1 MCTANV
7 ESNFFSF
14 AKRIQEEFWRQGDLM
29 KEFDP
34 SATIAPMND
43 RVYASS
49 TPSHE
54 SSLQIGFTLGLV
66 KPLFDLVS
74 VGVVVKHDDMYVCY
88 VSKCVPQTSSLIFF
102 LFFFIL
108 QVNSIDGVNLTEPL
122 QCIKDNITTY
132 TALKEEGLN
141 MTAENIARTLE
152 YQIK

>member
-1 MCTANV
+1 MGKKVSFGFFVMKCNYVIYVKMCTAG
-7 ESNFFSF
+7 SNFFSF

-74 VGVVVKHDDMYVCY
+74 VGVLVKHDMYVMY
-88 VSKCVPQTSSLIFF
+88 VMYVTVMYVMFF
-102 LFFFIL
+102 N
-108 QVNSIDGVNLTEPL
+108 VYRKRRV
-122 QCIKDNITTY
+122 
-132 TALKEEGLN
+132 
-141 MTAENIARTLE
+141 
-152 YQIK
+152 